1 MTYVSYELDVLRSEC
16 DRLRAENTVLRDANQ
31 GLAAGGNKV
40 WHDHAT
46 MLATLT
52 ATQKRCTEQEQRIR
66 DQERELE
73 ELRGKQGAVIDPAYG
88 PFIQGWLADVNQH
101 DTAEQ
106 AIEAAKV
113 RARCRSDSGKSFVA
127 QVARTFLLIP
137 ARAERMEEEDFASP
151 F

>member
-1 MTYVSYELDVLRSEC
+1 MDAYDVLQKRHADTC
-16 DRLRAENTVLRDANQ
+16 DDRERLREEHR
-31 GLAAGGNKV
+31 K
-40 WHDHAT
+40 
-46 MLATLT
+46 MLANLT

-66 DQERELE
+66 DQERELV
-73 ELRGKQGAVIDPAYG
+73 ELRGKQGAVIDPAFG
-88 PFIQGWLADVNQH
+88 PFIHGWLSDVSQH

-106 AIEAAKV
+106 ALEGA
-113 RARCRSDSGKSFVA
+113 RARARRSAGDKTFVA

>member
-1 MTYVSYELDVLRSEC
+1 MGEFDTAAEEARQQRATIRAQCDELI
-16 DRLRAENTVLRDANQ
+16 RLRHE
-31 GLAAGGNKV
+31 
-40 WHDHAT
+40 HAT

-52 ATQKRCTEQEQRIR
+52 ATQARCTEQEQKIR
-66 DQERELE
+66 DQERELV
-73 ELRGKQGAVIDPAYG
+73 ELRGKQGAPVEVSLG

-113 RARCRSDSGKSFVA
+113 RVRRHSDSGKSFVA

-137 ARAERMEEEDFASP
+137 ARAEHMEEEDFASP
-151 F
+151 W